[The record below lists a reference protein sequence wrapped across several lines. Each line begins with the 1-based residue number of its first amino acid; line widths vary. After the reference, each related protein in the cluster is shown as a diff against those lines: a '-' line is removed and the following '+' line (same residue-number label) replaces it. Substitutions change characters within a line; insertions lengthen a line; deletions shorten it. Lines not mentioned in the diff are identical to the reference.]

1 MSYRYPE
8 ISLLLFLNSPLAIKR
23 QKEIKRESQD
33 FGSMNNAIHP
43 KRVAGGIVLG
53 GKKKKKKRKVV
64 STAETTT
71 GDRSSSVPSILKSVP
86 PHEEVDSAS
95 LPKAAAVD
103 YDDDGFEELLS
114 ANDDEIPTDTLICLQ
129 SYTQAPT
136 SGGGMI
142 SESCAY
148 CPIFDSNNNNNK
160 SCTHAAPFLTK
171 DVLLHILDAKDSTA
185 CSSTSRMQTEKEI
198 KDLAARNKIKLMQ
211 LHGTSIATFTKT
223 NTASSTAVASS
234 SKEDSMKFSN
244 SGVTGLRGDGNDD
257 DDIAIMEIGAYETAV
272 KMALL
277 QCHSST
283 LSHEEQQ
290 TFNVDIISDWFL
302 NQLVPYFAGK
312 TWISSSAL
320 HSFIQTY
327 RVKEYWSVEGM
338 ERIIHELTM
347 AGLFLPRRGLGGSG
361 GMDGYW
367 FYLPG
372 MGNASKSIAN
382 GRVVMLRKLKSCKY
396 QEKKRTILES
406 EHGVFKDGSSSSIS
420 DALDNSWGS
429 AKKKKVA
436 IQQSGKFLV
445 LDLLARG
452 LVILKQTSSGEHF
465 IGLPK

>member
-1 MSYRYPE
+1 
-8 ISLLLFLNSPLAIKR
+8 
-23 QKEIKRESQD
+23 
-33 FGSMNNAIHP
+33 MNNAINP

-53 GKKKKKKRKVV
+53 GKKKKKKRKVATT
-64 STAETTT
+64 TAEAAILTT
-71 GDRSSSVPSILKSVP
+71 GGRSSSVPSILKSVP
-86 PHEEVDSAS
+86 PQQEEVDSSS
-95 LPKAAAVD
+95 LPKAAAVTDAAAAAVD
-103 YDDDGFEELLS
+103 YDDGFEELLS
-114 ANDDEIPTDTLICLQ
+114 ANDDEIPNDVLLCLQ
-129 SYTQAPT
+129 SYTQAS

-148 CPIFDSNNNNNK
+148 CPIFDSNNNK

-171 DVLLHILDAKDSTA
+171 DVLLHILDADDSAVA
-185 CSSTSRMQTEKEI
+185 CSSTSRMQTEKEL

-211 LHGTSIATFTKT
+211 LHGTSIATFTKS
-223 NTASSTAVASS
+223 NTATSTTAAAAAS
-234 SKEDSMKFSN
+234 KDSMKFSN

-272 KMALL
+272 KMAL
-277 QCHSST
+277 QCHLST
-283 LSHEEQQ
+283 LSHQEQQ

-320 HSFIQTY
+320 HSFIQSY

-338 ERIIHELTM
+338 EKIIHVLTM

-382 GRVVMLRKLKSCKY
+382 GRVAMLRKLKSCKY

-406 EHGVFKDGSSSSIS
+406 EHGVFKDGSSSGGIS

-429 AKKKKVA
+429 AKKNKVA

-452 LVILKQTSSGEHF
+452 LVTLKQTSSGEHF

>member
-1 MSYRYPE
+1 M
-8 ISLLLFLNSPLAIKR
+8 
-23 QKEIKRESQD
+23 D
-33 FGSMNNAIHP
+33 NAINA

-64 STAETTT
+64 STAETVT
-71 GDRSSSVPSILKSVP
+71 SSVPSILKSVP
-86 PHEEVDSAS
+86 PQEEVDSSS
-95 LPKAAAVD
+95 LPKAEAVTDAAAAAVD
-103 YDDDGFEELLS
+103 YDDGFGELLS
-114 ANDDEIPTDTLICLQ
+114 ANDDEIPNDALLCLR
-129 SYTQAPT
+129 SHTQAPP

-148 CPIFDSNNNNNK
+148 CPIFDSNNNNK

-171 DVLLHILDAKDSTA
+171 DVLLHILDADDSTA
-185 CSSTSRMQTEKEI
+185 CSSTLRMQTEKEI

-223 NTASSTAVASS
+223 TATSTTTAASS
-234 SKEDSMKFSN
+234 SSKDSMKFSN

-272 KMALL
+272 KMAL
-277 QCHSST
+277 QCHTSILT
-283 LSHEEQQ
+283 HEEQQ

-338 ERIIHELTM
+338 EKVIHELTM
-347 AGLFLPRRGLGGSG
+347 AGIFLPRRGLGGSG

-382 GRVVMLRKLKSCKY
+382 GRVAMLRKLKSCKY

-406 EHGVFKDGSSSSIS
+406 EHGVFKDGSSSSSIS

-429 AKKKKVA
+429 AKKNKVA

-445 LDLLARG
+445 LDLLAKG
-452 LVILKQTSSGEHF
+452 LVILKLTSSGEHF

>member
-1 MSYRYPE
+1 M
-8 ISLLLFLNSPLAIKR
+8 
-23 QKEIKRESQD
+23 D
-33 FGSMNNAIHP
+33 NAINA

-64 STAETTT
+64 TTAETATSTT
-71 GDRSSSVPSILKSVP
+71 GGRSSSVPSILKSVP
-86 PHEEVDSAS
+86 PQEEEVAQDSSS
-95 LPKAAAVD
+95 LPKAAAVNGAAAAAD
-103 YDDDGFEELLS
+103 YDDGFGELLS
-114 ANDDEIPTDTLICLQ
+114 ANDDEIPNDVLLCLQ
-129 SYTQAPT
+129 SYTQAT
-136 SGGGMI
+136 SGGMI

-148 CPIFDSNNNNNK
+148 CPIFDSNNNK

-171 DVLLHILDAKDSTA
+171 DVLLHILDADDSVA
-185 CSSTSRMQTEKEI
+185 SSSTSRMQTEKEI
-198 KDLAARNKIKLMQ
+198 KDLATRNKIKLMQ
-211 LHGTSIATFTKT
+211 LHGTSIATFTTKS
-223 NTASSTAVASS
+223 NTATSTASASS
-234 SKEDSMKFSN
+234 SKDSMKFSN

-257 DDIAIMEIGAYETAV
+257 DDIAIMEIVAYETAV
-272 KMALL
+272 KMAL

-283 LSHEEQQ
+283 LSHQEQQ

-320 HSFIQTY
+320 HSFMQSY

-338 ERIIHELTM
+338 EKIIHVLTM
-347 AGLFLPRRGLGGSG
+347 AGLFLPRRGLGGS

-382 GRVVMLRKLKSCKY
+382 GRVAMLRKLKSCKY

-406 EHGVFKDGSSSSIS
+406 EHGVFKDGSSSSSIS

-429 AKKKKVA
+429 AKKNKAA

-445 LDLLARG
+445 LDLLATG
-452 LVILKQTSSGEHF
+452 LVILQQTSSGEHF

>member
-1 MSYRYPE
+1 M
-8 ISLLLFLNSPLAIKR
+8 
-23 QKEIKRESQD
+23 D
-33 FGSMNNAIHP
+33 NAINA

-53 GKKKKKKRKVV
+53 GKKKKKKRKVA
-64 STAETTT
+64 TAAEATSAT
-71 GDRSSSVPSILKSVP
+71 GSSSVPSILKSVP
-86 PHEEVDSAS
+86 PQEEEVDSSS
-95 LPKAAAVD
+95 LPKAAAVNGAAAAVD
-103 YDDDGFEELLS
+103 YDDGFGELLS
-114 ANDDEIPTDTLICLQ
+114 ANDDEIPNDVLLCLQ
-129 SYTQAPT
+129 SYTQAP

-148 CPIFDSNNNNNK
+148 CPIFDSSNNNNK

-171 DVLLHILDAKDSTA
+171 DVLLHILDANSAA
-185 CSSTSRMQTEKEI
+185 CSSTLRMQTEKEI
-198 KDLAARNKIKLMQ
+198 TDLAARNKIKLMQ
-211 LHGTSIATFTKT
+211 LHGTSIATFTTKS
-223 NTASSTAVASS
+223 NTATSTASASS
-234 SKEDSMKFSN
+234 SKHSMKFSN

-257 DDIAIMEIGAYETAV
+257 DDIAIMEIVAYETAV
-272 KMALL
+272 KMAL

-283 LSHEEQQ
+283 LSHQEQQ
-290 TFNVDIISDWFL
+290 TFNGDIISDWFL

-312 TWISSSAL
+312 TWISSFAL

-338 ERIIHELTM
+338 EKIIHVLTM
-347 AGLFLPRRGLGGSG
+347 AGLFLPRRGLGGS

-382 GRVVMLRKLKSCKY
+382 GRVAMLRKLKSCKY

-406 EHGVFKDGSSSSIS
+406 EHGVFKDGSSSSSIS

-429 AKKKKVA
+429 AKKNKAA

-445 LDLLARG
+445 LDLLGKR
-452 LVILKQTSSGEHF
+452 LVTLKQTSSGEHF